1 MKKLLV
7 TIALVSFCFSANAQ
21 FGASFG
27 YGSGKAKISFGGE
40 SMTGDSL
47 GAFSI
52 GVFYDSEISGK
63 LDLLTSVGFGIGE
76 KVDDES
82 NNSIG
87 IGVGL
92 QYYPTGKDGN
102 FFIQPGL
109 GLGFSLANVDTD
121 FIKKTVFS
129 GSIGLGVDLSES
141 FTVIGSYET
150 QLSNSSTIDGIEI
163 KANSIGATLQYKF

>member
-1 MKKLLV
+1 
-7 TIALVSFCFSANAQ
+7 
-21 FGASFG
+21 
-27 YGSGKAKISFGGE
+27 
-40 SMTGDSL
+40 MTGASL
-47 GAFSI
+47 GAFTI
-52 GVFYDSEISGK
+52 GVFFDSEIYEK

-109 GLGFSLANVDTD
+109 GLGFSLANIDTD
-121 FIKKTVFS
+121 FIKKIVFS

-141 FTVIGSYET
+141 FTVIGSYES
-150 QLSNSSTIDGIEI
+150 QLSNSSTINGIEI
-163 KANSIGATLQYKF
+163 KANSIGVTLQYKF

>member
-1 MKKLLV
+1 MKKLLL
-7 TIALVSFCFSANAQ
+7 TIALVSFCFSTNAQ

-27 YGSGKAKISFGGE
+27 YASGKAKISIGGE
-40 SMTGDSL
+40 SMTGDSS

-52 GVFYDSEISGK
+52 GVFYDSEISEK

-76 KVDDES
+76 KVEDES

-92 QYYPTGKDGN
+92 QYYPIGKDGN

-109 GLGFSLANVDTD
+109 GLGLSLANVDTD

-129 GSIGLGVDLSES
+129 KLDQVLLSFIFFLSITCRFFSHFFLRN
-141 FTVIGSYET
+141 THTKIP
-150 QLSNSSTIDGIEI
+150 N
-163 KANSIGATLQYKF
+163 K